1 MRHTLTLPDT
11 GFLRLPDVLRLYPV
25 SKSTWWKGIHDGKFP
40 AAVRIGDRA
49 VAWRAEDIRSL
60 IENAAI
66 KAAPPAPAPP
76 ATDKHRSGATKRG
89 VQRLRNRFAKTA
101 KRAAP

>member
-1 MRHTLTLPDT
+1 MRQTPTLPDT

-25 SKSTWWKGIHDGKFP
+25 SKSTWWKGIQDGKFP

-66 KAAPPAPAPP
+66 KPAPP
-76 ATDKHRSGATKRG
+76 ASVNHQSRATNPSL
-89 VQRLRNRFAKTA
+89 QRLRKRIAKTSKQGA
-101 KRAAP
+101 T